1 MQLDFIK
8 KNRKIINAVIYAVI
22 ILGIAGLLY
31 MNRSGKE
38 YQMFNHAKVLTEE
51 NDVRTQKLTLPAG
64 NYYMVVNY
72 AVPVETPVTVYIDN
86 EHQIEDTLTPSPEGD
101 YYTLS
106 FEVEKA
112 TSLFHLVFKDGA
124 ASGFELFNYEMS
136 ADKVLYND
144 DTYFAVVF
152 VLLAAFLYMLLQCR
166 FVREMAAGKKAI
178 LIALASLTLFAS
190 YPMFTDYLIYG
201 HDIAGHLIRI
211 EGVKDALLAGQFPTA
226 VYPNINNGYG
236 LLGFIYPNISL
247 LFPAFLRIC
256 GVSMVTAYQSMMVL
270 INVATTVAVYVSVK
284 SMVKSEYAAVVASV
298 LYVLAPYRLS
308 DLYIRAALG
317 ESLAMIFLP
326 LALAGLYHV
335 FLGDKKKWYLLVLGY
350 CGILQS
356 HVLSCLMIAFVSV
369 VTGILLIRHLF
380 MEKRYLSLLKALG
393 TVLVLNLWYLIP
405 FLKYYS
411 YPLGMGTIE
420 NTGFYEYTVS
430 IGQLF
435 MTRASTYIPL
445 KTYEGIGVEMPL
457 SVGMAGAVAFAVLL
471 FYVFSE
477 KKQNIT
483 DTGVAAA
490 DKNGNSSMI
499 WLRVIMTISL
509 LSVFLASPL
518 FPWKRLS
525 EIESVAT
532 LMGMI
537 QFPFRLLTITT
548 VTLALGCGLAIIN
561 SEFLNRYKKL
571 LFGVLLVLSLISTY
585 EILDEYV
592 RQDVL
597 VTRVSGGFDER
608 DLPEYW
614 PEGTEKETFQDTT
627 PWANDVQISDF
638 QKNGLSVSFSYS
650 EAGENAFVALPML
663 YYPGYHAETESGEK
677 LAVDLGEKN
686 RVRVYLPQTE
696 EKTTVKVQ
704 YSIWRLFD

>member
-1 MQLDFIK
+1 MQTAFIK
-8 KNRKIINAVIYAVI
+8 KNQKIINAIIYAVI
-22 ILGIAGLLY
+22 VLAVAALLY

-38 YQMFNHAKVLTEE
+38 YQMFNHVDLITEE
-51 NDVRTQKLTLPAG
+51 NNMRTQKLTLPAG
-64 NYYMVVNY
+64 NYCMVVNY
-72 AVPVETPVTVYIDN
+72 AVPAEIPVTVYIDN
-86 EHQIEDTLTPSPEGD
+86 EHQIEDVLTPSPEGD

-112 TSLFHLVFKDGA
+112 TSLFHLIFKDGVS
-124 ASGFELFNYEMS
+124 SGFELFNYEMS
-136 ADKVLYND
+136 ADRVLYND
-144 DTYFAVVF
+144 DVYFAVIF
-152 VLLAAFLYMLLQCR
+152 ALLACLFYILLQCR
-166 FVREMAAGKKAI
+166 FVREMTAEKKAV
-178 LIALASLTLFAS
+178 LLALAALALFAG

-211 EGVKDALLAGQFPTA
+211 EGMKDALLAGQFPVA

-247 LFPAFLRIC
+247 LFPAILRIC
-256 GVSMVTAYQSMMVL
+256 GVSMVTAYQSMMIL
-270 INVATTVAVYVSVK
+270 INAATAIAVYTAVK
-284 SMVKSEYAAVVASV
+284 SVAKSEYAAVVSSV

-308 DLYIRAALG
+308 DLYIRGALG

-326 LALAGLYHV
+326 LALAGLYHI
-335 FLGDKKKWYLLVLGY
+335 FLGEKKKWYLLVIGY

-356 HVLSCLMIAFVSV
+356 HVLSCLMIALVSV
-369 VTGILLIRHLF
+369 IIGILLIRHLF
-380 MEKRYLSLLKALG
+380 MEKRYLALLKALG
-393 TVLVLNLWYLIP
+393 MTLVLNLWYLVP

-420 NTGFYEYTVS
+420 NKGFYEYTVF

-435 MTRASTYIPL
+435 MTKASTYIPL

-457 SVGMAGAVAFAVLL
+457 SVGMAGAVAVAVLL
-471 FYVFSE
+471 FYLFCGE
-477 KKQNIT
+477 KTAGTAETIESQNHASI
-483 DTGVAAA
+483 AL
-490 DKNGNSSMI
+490 
-499 WLRVIMTISL
+499 WLRVSAVVML
-509 LSVFLASPL
+509 LSVFLASSI

-525 EIESVAT
+525 DMESIAA

-537 QFPFRLLTITT
+537 QFPFRFLTITT
-548 VTLALGCGLAIIN
+548 VMLAFSCGLAVV
-561 SEFLNRYKKL
+561 SSGFLSRYKKL
-571 LFGVLLVLSLISTY
+571 IFAVLLVLSLVSTY
-585 EILDEYV
+585 EIIDEYI

-597 VTRVSGGFDER
+597 VTRVSGGFDEK

-627 PWANDVQISDF
+627 PWVNNVQIADY
-638 QKNGLSVSFSYS
+638 QKSGLTVDFSYS
-650 EAGENAFVALPML
+650 DAGEDAFVTLPML
-663 YYPGYHAETESGEK
+663 YYPGYYAETGSGEK
-677 LAVDLGEKN
+677 LVADLGEKN
-686 RVRVYLPQTE
+686 RVRVHLPQTE